1 MAKYNLTEKKSKAP
15 LYRSLLNADMIEE
28 KKEKIMAK
36 FVVEKKYRDPE
47 YSAKE
52 MAEELG
58 TNTRYISAVINMRY
72 QDNYSQMVNE
82 FRIREAM
89 YLLKNFQ
96 SRKMTMEDIALNV
109 GFSNRQSFY
118 SAFYKRTGMTPR
130 EFRQQ
135 NETELLG
142 KLDER
147 RKKVKERR
155 IRKKQETS
163 AYPKDLRSWAPCWS
177 QVSQFCIHAIMI
189 RRPSGARVVWG
200 A

>member
-1 MAKYNLTEKKSKAP
+1 MTKYNLTEKKSKAP

-28 KKEKIMAK
+28 LFEKIMAK
-36 FVVEKKYRDPE
+36 FVVEKKYRDPD
-47 YSAKE
+47 YSARE

-89 YLLKNFQ
+89 YLLKNLH

-118 SAFYKRTGMTPR
+118 SAFYKRTGMTPKEYR
-130 EFRQQ
+130 TQ
-135 NETELLG
+135 NETELQD

-155 IRKKQETS
+155 IRKKLES
-163 AYPKDLRSWAPCWS
+163 
-177 QVSQFCIHAIMI
+177 
-189 RRPSGARVVWG
+189 SGTNADSTQP
-200 A
+200 AE